1 MVAAFGPYDE
11 DFDPFDDELDESDI
25 IISWG

>member
-11 DFDPFDDELDESDI
+11 NFDPFDDELDESDLL
-25 IISWG
+25 ISWG